1 MFAPIYKTLNT
12 PAVRAI
18 IGNKPRI
25 YSSGMAP
32 QGAQLP
38 YITWFV
44 VAGGP
49 YDHLSG
55 PPGADNDTVQID
67 CWAGPD
73 DRQELVCVNLAKV
86 VRDALDSA
94 GQANRIIINTRE
106 ADTQLFRI
114 GLQVE
119 FIYNR

>member
-1 MFAPIYKTLNT
+1 MFAPIYKILDTA
-12 PAVRAI
+12 AVRAI
-18 IGNKPRI
+18 VGSKPRI

-32 QGAQLP
+32 QGAPIP

-44 VAGGP
+44 VSGEP

-55 PPGADNDTVQID
+55 APGADNDTIQID
-67 CWAGPD
+67 CWAGPAD
-73 DRQELVCVNLAKV
+73 DQEVVCLNLAKA
-86 VRDALDSA
+86 VRDALDAA

-106 ADTQLFRI
+106 TDTKLFRI

>member
-12 PAVRAI
+12 AAVRAI
-18 IGNKPRI
+18 IGNPPRI

-32 QGAQLP
+32 QGVTLP

-44 VAGGP
+44 VVGQP

-67 CWAGPD
+67 CWAGPAEA
-73 DRQELVCVNLAKV
+73 QELSCVNLAKA
-86 VRDALDSA
+86 VRDALDAA

-106 ADTQLFRI
+106 TDTKLFRI

-119 FIYNR
+119 FIHNR

>member
-12 PAVRAI
+12 AAVQAI
-18 IGNKPRI
+18 IGDKPRI

-32 QGAQLP
+32 QGATLP

-44 VAGGP
+44 VAGDP

-73 DRQELVCVNLAKV
+73 DRQELVCVNLAKA
-86 VRDALDSA
+86 VRTALDAA

-106 ADTQLFRI
+106 TDTQLFRI

-119 FIYNR
+119 FIHNR